1 MRIGGLATGMDTEQL
16 VDKLM
21 AAERMPLDRMEQDKT
36 KLTWK
41 RDGFRDINK
50 ALLELDNMMLDM
62 KMSKTYNTKTVS
74 SSQENAVTA
83 TALTSTSNGTY
94 SINVEKLATSAINV
108 STKKLG
114 TEENKFNPNEPLKDQ
129 TEVQLK
135 DPIRFSTYNEEG
147 KKQEH
152 QINVDDGDTLNDILK
167 KINDD
172 DDIPVRAFY
181 DAQSDKVLMETTRT
195 GQYRQK
201 EYDGDKEIKVPE
213 IVFEKDEP
221 FFTDILKMDMSK
233 ETGGT
238 NAVFQYN
245 NSGIDMESKTNSYE
259 LNGVNF
265 EFKNVTEENAHLTV
279 TNDVESSFE
288 SIMEF
293 IDKYNEVVDTLNE
306 SQREERFR
314 DFPPLTEAQKKE
326 MSEDEIEKWEEK
338 AQSGI
343 LKGEAAIKDGMFA
356 MRQSWYANVETGG
369 AFSSLTEIGITTS
382 KSYLDGG
389 KLAVNEDD
397 LRSALREDPGSV
409 QKLFSNSEEGASRG
423 LVNRLE
429 DAVEGTMRKIEQRA
443 GKSTSTLENY
453 TIGKRMK
460 DLNNRISAFE
470 ERLTQVETRYWNQ
483 FTAMEK
489 AISRMN
495 QQSEQLLAQ
504 FGGGM

>member
-1 MRIGGLATGMDTEQL
+1 
-16 VDKLM
+16 
-21 AAERMPLDRMEQDKT
+21 MPLDRMEQDKT

-62 KMSKTYNTKTVS
+62 KLSKTYNTKTVS

-94 SINVEKLATSAINV
+94 SIKVEKLATSAINV
-108 STKKLG
+108 SK
-114 TEENKFNPNEPLKDQ
+114 EAIDIDVNQPLKQ
-129 TEVQLK
+129 QNI
-135 DPIRFSTYNEEG
+135 DPREIKFWTYNEDGEE
-147 KKQEH
+147 KEYK
-152 QINVDDGDTLNDILK
+152 IDVDDGDTINDILK
-167 KINDD
+167 KINDCD
-172 DDIPVRAFY
+172 SPVRAFY
-181 DAQSDKVLMETTRT
+181 DEQSDKVIMETTRT
-195 GQYRQK
+195 GKYNPEK
-201 EYDGDKEIKVPE
+201 DGSEIK
-213 IVFEKDEP
+213 FDDEY
-221 FFTDILKMDMSK
+221 FFKTILKMGK
-233 ETGGT
+233 EEGGE
-238 NAVFQYN
+238 NAKFEYN
-245 NSGIDMESKTNSYE
+245 NGITLESKTNSYE
-259 LNGVNF
+259 LNGVRF
-265 EFKNVTEENAHLTV
+265 EFKNETTGNVNLTV
-279 TNDVESSFE
+279 SNDVEASFE
-288 SIMEF
+288 AIMKF
-293 IDKYNEVVDTLNE
+293 VDKYNEVVETLNE
-306 SQREERFR
+306 SQREEKYR

-343 LKGEAAIKDGMFA
+343 LKGESAIKDGMFA
-356 MRQSWYANVETGG
+356 MRQSWYTTVETDG

-382 KSYLDGG
+382 KNYLDGG
-389 KLAVNEDD
+389 KLIVNEDD
-397 LRSALREDPGSV
+397 LRSALQEDPDSV
-409 QKLFSNSEEGASRG
+409 QKLFSNSETGESRG

-453 TIGKRMK
+453 TLGKRMK

-470 ERLTQVETRYWNQ
+470 DRLTQVETRYWNQ

-495 QQSEQLLAQ
+495 QQSDQLLAQ

>member
-1 MRIGGLATGMDTEQL
+1 MRIGGLATGMDIDQL

-21 AAERMPLDRMEQDKT
+21 TAERMPLDRMEQDKT
-36 KLTWK
+36 KLTWQ
-41 RDGFRDINK
+41 RDAFRDVNK

-62 KMSKTYNTKTVS
+62 KMSKTYNTKSVS

-94 SINVEKLATSAINV
+94 SIKVEKLATSAINV
-108 STKKLG
+108 SEKKIEIDL
-114 TEENKFNPNEPLKDQ
+114 NAPLKGQKGVNLD
-129 TEVQLK
+129 
-135 DPIRFSTYNEEG
+135 DPIVFKTYNEELD
-147 KKQEH
+147 KLEPHEIK
-152 QINVDDGDTLNDILK
+152 VDDDDTLNDVLK

-181 DAQSDKVLMETTRT
+181 DAQSDKVIMQTTRT
-195 GQYRQK
+195 GNYNEGGK
-201 EYDGDKEIKVPE
+201 E
-213 IVFEKDEP
+213 IVFDDER
-221 FFTDILKMDMSK
+221 FFTDILKMTGEEK
-233 ETGGT
+233 GGT
-238 NAVFQYN
+238 NAVFEYN
-245 NSGIDMESKTNSYE
+245 NSEIKMESKTNSNE
-259 LNGVNF
+259 LNGVRF
-265 EFKNVTEENAHLTV
+265 EFKNITDDNAHLIV
-279 TNDVESSFE
+279 SNDVEASFE
-288 SIMEF
+288 AIMKF
-293 IDKYNEVVDTLNE
+293 VDKYNEVVETLNE
-306 SQREERFR
+306 SQREEKYR

-343 LKGEAAIKDGMFA
+343 LKGESAIKDGMFA
-356 MRQSWYANVETGG
+356 MRQSWYTTVETDG

-382 KSYLDGG
+382 KNYLDGG
-389 KLAVNEDD
+389 KLIVNEDD
-397 LRSALREDPGSV
+397 LRSALQEDPDSV
-409 QKLFSNSEEGASRG
+409 QKLFSNSETGESRG

-453 TIGKRMK
+453 TLGKRMK

-470 ERLTQVETRYWNQ
+470 DRLTQVETRYWNQ

-495 QQSEQLLAQ
+495 QQSDQLLAQ

>member
-36 KLTWK
+36 KSTWK

-62 KMSKTYNTKTVS
+62 KLSKTYNTKTVN

-94 SINVEKLATSAINV
+94 SIKVEKLATSAINV
-108 STKKLG
+108 SKEGLG
-114 TEENKFNPNEPLKDQ
+114 EDFDSNEPL
-129 TEVQLK
+129 EMESNV
-135 DPIRFSTYNEEG
+135 IRFSTYDEDGNKVTYPIDIDG
-147 KKQEH
+147 
-152 QINVDDGDTLNDILK
+152 GDTLNDVLK
-167 KINDD
+167 KINDSD
-172 DDIPVRAFY
+172 SPVRAFY
-181 DAQSDKVLMETTRT
+181 DSQSNQVIMETTRT
-195 GQYRQK
+195 GQYNPN
-201 EYDGDKEIKVPE
+201 DGEPE
-213 IVFEKDEP
+213 IVFDNEP
-221 FFTDILKMDMSK
+221 FFTEILNMTGEEK
-233 ETGGT
+233 GGT
-238 NAVFQYN
+238 NAEFVYN
-245 NSGIDMESKTNSYE
+245 NGITMESKTNSYE
-259 LNGVNF
+259 LNGVRF
-265 EFKNVTEENAHLTV
+265 EFKNVTDNNVNLTV
-279 TNDVESSFE
+279 SNDVESSFE
-288 SIMEF
+288 AIMKF
-293 IDKYNEVVDTLNE
+293 VDKYNEVVETLNE
-306 SQREERFR
+306 SQREEKYR

-343 LKGEAAIKDGMFA
+343 LKGESAIKDGMFA
-356 MRQSWYANVETGG
+356 MRQSWYTTVETDG

-382 KSYLDGG
+382 KNYLDGG
-389 KLAVNEDD
+389 KLIVNEDD
-397 LRSALREDPGSV
+397 LRSALQEDPDSV
-409 QKLFSNSEEGASRG
+409 QKLFSNSETGESRG

-453 TIGKRMK
+453 TLGKRMK

-470 ERLTQVETRYWNQ
+470 DRLTQVETRYWNQ

-495 QQSEQLLAQ
+495 QQSDQLLAQ

>member
-1 MRIGGLATGMDTEQL
+1 
-16 VDKLM
+16 
-21 AAERMPLDRMEQDKT
+21 MPLDRMEQDKT

-62 KMSKTYNTKTVS
+62 KLSKTYNTKTVS

-94 SINVEKLATSAINV
+94 SIKVEKLATSAINV
-108 STKKLG
+108 SK
-114 TEENKFNPNEPLKDQ
+114 EAIDIDVNQPLKQ
-129 TEVQLK
+129 QNI
-135 DPIRFSTYNEEG
+135 DPREIKFWTYNEDGEE
-147 KKQEH
+147 QEYK
-152 QINVDDGDTLNDILK
+152 IDVDDGDTLNDILK
-167 KINDD
+167 KINDCD
-172 DDIPVRAFY
+172 SPVRAFY
-181 DAQSDKVLMETTRT
+181 DSQSDKVVMETTRT
-195 GQYRQK
+195 GKYNNGIDNLGIQYGNEDK
-201 EYDGDKEIKVPE
+201 DGPE
-213 IVFEKDEP
+213 IRFDNDS
-221 FFTDILKMDMSK
+221 FFTNILKMDMGEEK
-233 ETGGT
+233 GGT
-238 NAVFQYN
+238 NAEFVYN
-245 NSGIDMESKTNSYE
+245 NGITMESKTNSYE
-259 LNGVNF
+259 LNGVRF
-265 EFKNVTEENAHLTV
+265 EFKNVTDNNVNLTV
-279 TNDVESSFE
+279 SNDVESSFE
-288 SIMEF
+288 AIMKF
-293 IDKYNEVVDTLNE
+293 VDKYNEVVETLNE
-306 SQREERFR
+306 SQREEKYR

-343 LKGEAAIKDGMFA
+343 LKGESAIKDGMFA
-356 MRQSWYANVETGG
+356 MRQSWYANVETDG

>member
-181 DAQSDKVLMETTRT
+181 DAQSDKVIMQTTRT
-195 GQYRQK
+195 GNYNEGGK
-201 EYDGDKEIKVPE
+201 E
-213 IVFEKDEP
+213 IVFDDERL
-221 FFTDILKMDMSK
+221 FNDILKM
-233 ETGGT
+233 TGEEKDGQKT
-238 NAVFQYN
+238 VFEYN
-245 NSGIDMESKTNSYE
+245 NSQ
-259 LNGVNF
+259 L
-265 EFKNVTEENAHLTV
+265 KN
-279 TNDVESSFE
+279 
-288 SIMEF
+288 
-293 IDKYNEVVDTLNE
+293 
-306 SQREERFR
+306 
-314 DFPPLTEAQKKE
+314 
-326 MSEDEIEKWEEK
+326 
-338 AQSGI
+338 
-343 LKGEAAIKDGMFA
+343 
-356 MRQSWYANVETGG
+356 
-369 AFSSLTEIGITTS
+369 TS
-382 KSYLDGG
+382 K
-389 KLAVNEDD
+389 
-397 LRSALREDPGSV
+397 
-409 QKLFSNSEEGASRG
+409 
-423 LVNRLE
+423 
-429 DAVEGTMRKIEQRA
+429 
-443 GKSTSTLENY
+443 
-453 TIGKRMK
+453 
-460 DLNNRISAFE
+460 
-470 ERLTQVETRYWNQ
+470 
-483 FTAMEK
+483 
-489 AISRMN
+489 
-495 QQSEQLLAQ
+495 
-504 FGGGM
+504 